1 MSEMDPVGGQWEQIL
16 NFLAYLGVT
25 LPLLAFGMAIFM
37 ITTPYNEFALIR
49 EGANTDDPRK
59 HNAAKAAAY
68 DLGGKIIGLSVV
80 LASAIYH
87 SISLW
92 DLALWGIVGTLFQVL
107 VFYTFEWITPFRV
120 VREIPNGNVSVGI
133 FAAILSVA
141 TGLLMAALISY

>member
-1 MSEMDPVGGQWEQIL
+1 MAAMEPVAGQWEQIF

-25 LPLLAFGMAIFM
+25 LPLLAFGMAVFM
-37 ITTPYNEFALIR
+37 VTTPYNEFALIR

-59 HNAAKAAAY
+59 QNAAKAAAH
-68 DLGGKIIGLSVV
+68 DLGGKMIGLCVV

-87 SISLW
+87 SVSLW
-92 DLALWGIVGTLFQVL
+92 DLAIWGIVGTLFQVL
-107 VFYTFEWITPFRV
+107 VFYIFEWVTPFKV

-133 FAAILSVA
+133 FASRLSIA